1 MSDVELRHLTAMAAV
16 ADEGTFGRAAAR
28 LGYTQ
33 STVSQQIA
41 ALEKAVGGACSTGRA
56 GRNRCG
62 SPHSARW
69 CWHTDATCWRRPRR
83 WPTAVDRF
91 KAGDGRV
98 DIGTFQ
104 SVSNVIL
111 PLVVRG
117 LRDEHPDCDIR
128 LFEEETDRPQ
138 VQELDL
144 MFFDGRVDGDV
155 EHRKLL
161 DDPYLLVAR
170 RGTFPDGPVRPA
182 RLDGAPMVAHP
193 PICDQARLE
202 QTLARRGVRPQFV
215 CRTAGNETVLSMV
228 RAGMGSAIL
237 PRLTRPQRRRRLRR
251 VAVRPR
257 AQARTPTTRDLPA
270 VAGTPHP
277 LPARG
282 PGDRDRRGSGG
293 RDHQAHLTRWCAG
306 VDRAVL
312 AVEEGG
318 FRRAVRSR
326 CRPHGR
332 PVANSRARCRQ
343 LREDFS

>member
-1 MSDVELRHLTAMAAV
+1 MSDVELRHLTTMAAV
-16 ADEGTFGRAAAR
+16 ADEGSFGRAAAR

-41 ALEKAVGGACSTGRA
+41 ALERAVGGAVFDRPGGPKPVRITPLGTVVLAHGRDLLA
-56 GRNRCG
+56 K
-62 SPHSARW
+62 AR
-69 CWHTDATCWRRPRR
+69 AMAA
-83 WPTAVDRF
+83 AVDRF

-128 LFEEETDRPQ
+128 LFEEETARPQ
-138 VQELDL
+138 VHELDL

-182 RLDGAPMVAHP
+182 LLDGVPMVAHP
-193 PICDQARLE
+193 PICDQARME
-202 QTLARRGVRPQFV
+202 QALAGHGVRPHIV

-237 PRLTRPQRRRRLRR
+237 PQLALHSADIGSDASLCVHELRPALPPREIFLLWQAHRTHSPLAARAIEI
-251 VAVRPR
+251 AV
-257 AQARTPTTRDLPA
+257 A
-270 VAGTPHP
+270 VAGRI
-277 LPARG
+277 AER
-282 PGDRDRRGSGG
+282 
-293 RDHQAHLTRWCAG
+293 TR
-306 VDRAVL
+306 
-312 AVEEGG
+312 
-318 FRRAVRSR
+318 S
-326 CRPHGR
+326 
-332 PVANSRARCRQ
+332 
-343 LREDFS
+343 